1 MTRKL
6 ATLYLVLLFSL
17 AVVLGRP
24 GLAVSNP
31 PPPFVSASSAIL
43 ADFATGRVLWAKN
56 EREKRPIA
64 SITKVMTAIVVLEN
78 VALDSK
84 VPISQR
90 ATDAGESELYLS
102 PGEERTVEELLY
114 GALLRS
120 ANDASIA
127 LAEYVGGSV
136 ENFVNLMNKKAKLI
150 GALDTNFTN
159 PHGLKDGNLYST
171 AYDLA
176 LIARYAMRNRKF
188 AEIVGTKTYIIPWP
202 NNPYPRAAINHN
214 ELLEQYPAANG
225 IKTGWTREAG
235 YCLMASAKK
244 NGFSLVS
251 VVLNA
256 PDSQSRFDDSQRILE
271 YGFANFR
278 RDKVIDK
285 GKVYGRLSFP
295 DIEEISPVVARK
307 DLVTL
312 IHKTSANFVE
322 KVVTLDKDILP
333 PVLKGQVVG
342 KVKVSQFGQ
351 ELGEVE
357 LVAQRTILQPNFLN
371 KIFKFFA
378 RIMRKLK
385 EKE

>member
-1 MTRKL
+1 MTRKIV
-6 ATLYLVLLFSL
+6 TLYLILFIL
-17 AVVLGRP
+17 AGGLSRP
-24 GLAVSNP
+24 GLAASKP
-31 PPPFVSASSAIL
+31 QPLFVGASSAIL
-43 ADFATGRVLWAKN
+43 VDFATGRVLWAKN

-64 SITKVMTAIVVLEN
+64 SITKVVTAIIALEN
-78 VALDSK
+78 VRLDSK

-120 ANDASIA
+120 ANDASVA

-136 ENFVNLMNKKAKLI
+136 ENFIDLMNKKAKSI
-150 GALDTNFTN
+150 GMLDTNFTN

-188 AEIVGTKTYIIPWP
+188 AKIVGTKTYTIPWP
-202 NNPYPRAAINHN
+202 NNPYPRVANNHN
-214 ELLEQYPAANG
+214 KLLEQYPAATG

-244 NGFSLVS
+244 NGFSLIS

-256 PDSQSRFDDSQRILE
+256 PDSQSRFDDSQRILD

-278 RDKVIDK
+278 REKVIDK

-295 DIEEISPVVARK
+295 DIEETSPLVARK
-307 DLVTL
+307 NLVTL
-312 IHKTSANFVE
+312 IERTSANSLE
-322 KVVTLDKDILP
+322 KVVVLDKGILP

-342 KVKVSQFGQ
+342 KVRVSQFGK
-351 ELGEVE
+351 ELGDVE
-357 LVAQRTILQPNFLN
+357 LVAQRTILQPNFLT
-371 KIFKFFA
+371 KILKFFA
-378 RIMRKLK
+378 RIKGKSK
-385 EKE
+385 EKK